1 MGIVIKQ
8 SIRSSLLAYIGFTI
22 GAINFLFIFPKF
34 LSVEQVGLLRVIPS
48 AAFLMATFAQL
59 GLAPS
64 IIKFL
69 PRYKTGSIQ
78 RKEFLGF
85 SIITAMVGYLLLL
98 VVTYIFKEELLSYYA
113 QKSPLFVAYFQVSL
127 IIALFLL
134 FIQMA
139 EAYSRS
145 LLKSIAP
152 VFIRD
157 VVLRLMTTI
166 TVLLYGFGFIEFQ
179 NFINLFVL
187 LYGVTLLSH
196 IGYFIYLKAFKIR
209 FRFNHLKKVE
219 VKKVLKYGLFT
230 LIGASGTQIVLQ
242 IDSLMVAGI
251 KGLDATGIYTI
262 AFFIGTIIEIPKRSI
277 TQITTPLMARAFQK
291 GDMNE
296 VANYYK
302 QTSINQ
308 LVIGSLLLLGVW
320 ANLDSIYAIMPNSEV
335 YQSGFNVVLIIGLG
349 KLVDMLFGVNGEI
362 IVLSKYYKFN
372 VATVAFLAI
381 AIVIGNLLLIPT
393 YGIEGAAA
401 SSLAAMVLFNLIK
414 FVFVYVKFGIQ
425 PFSVNTLK
433 FIVVIAIVVLLNLI
447 LPRNENILIDVLL
460 RSFVI
465 TLVLIVP
472 TYLLG
477 ISKEINGILN
487 KLIKRKNEV

>member
-8 SIRSSLLAYIGFTI
+8 SIRSSLLAYIGFAI

-34 LSVEQVGLLRVIPS
+34 LSVDQVGLLRVIPS

-69 PRYKTGSIQ
+69 PSYKSGSNE

-85 SIITAMVGYLLLL
+85 TVVAALVGYGVLLG
-98 VVTYIFKEELLSYYA
+98 VTYFFKDQILNYYVL
-113 QKSPLFVAYFQVSL
+113 KSPLFVEYFQVSL

-134 FIQMA
+134 FIQMS

-145 LLKSIAP
+145 LLKSITP
-152 VFIRD
+152 ILFRD
-157 VVLRLMTTI
+157 VMLRLMTTV
-166 TVLLYGFGFIEFQ
+166 TVLLYGFGIIKFD
-179 NFINLFVL
+179 NFIHLFVL

-196 IGYFIYLKAFKIR
+196 ISYFIYLKAANISL
-209 FRFNHLKKVE
+209 RFNHLRKTELSKI
-219 VKKVLKYGLFT
+219 LKYGLFT

-277 TQITTPLMARAFQK
+277 TQITTPLMAQAFEK
-291 GDMNE
+291 GNMKE
-296 VANYYK
+296 VAQYYK

-308 LVIGSLLLLGVW
+308 LVIGGLLLLGVW
-320 ANLDSIYAIMPNSEV
+320 ANLDSIYMIMPNSEV
-335 YQSGFNVVLIIGLG
+335 YEAGFNVVLLIGLG
-349 KLVDMLFGVNGEI
+349 KLTDMLFGVNGEI

-372 VATVAFLAI
+372 VVTVAILAI
-381 AIVIGNLLLIPT
+381 SIIIGNLILIPT

-401 SSLAAMVLFNLIK
+401 ASLAAMLLFNMIK
-414 FVFVYVKFGIQ
+414 FCFVFVKFKIQ
-425 PFSVNTLK
+425 PFSFNTLK
-433 FIVVIAIVVLLNLI
+433 FFGIIGVVILLNLAI
-447 LPRNENILIDVLL
+447 PRIDNVYIDVVM
-460 RSFVI
+460 RSFSI
-465 TLVLIVP
+465 TSAFLLL
-472 TYLLG
+472 TYFMKV
-477 ISKEINGILN
+477 SPEINDILN
-487 KLIKRKNEV
+487 KVLKG